1 MDVDEAE
8 SGKKTRWIQADA
20 PEGVGANEA
29 RWISGQS

>member
-8 SGKKTRWIQADA
+8 SGKRTRRIQAHA